1 MGRSKIE
8 SALSETELQDFCN
21 RLANTPELTL
31 KKLQSMAAEV
41 GIEVSLMGAK
51 TFRDGA
57 FSEHIEKMRRAKDL
71 ALQLREVGNADAAGS
86 IADAGALVLM
96 QQVYDSLTKGDE
108 VDYDTFSKII
118 ARLRSGDHRLREVNA
133 KLRESELRIEKF
145 EREKAE
151 REAAK
156 KAAQERISK
165 KGGISPEAM
174 EEIDELL
181 KICKFI
187 ATKRPSYKL
196 DLSIIAKEFSDYNI
210 QLLETPELEI
220 SSTDI
225 RQRIKKGYSIQYI
238 TTEQVQQYIR
248 KEELYL

>member
-57 FSEHIEKMRRAKDL
+57 FSEHIEKMRRAKEL

-96 QQVYDSLTKGDE
+96 QQVYDSLTKGDD

-133 KLRESELRIEKF
+133 KLREYERRAEEY

-156 KAAQERISK
+156 KKALK
-165 KGGISPEAM
+165 DLKDGGGLSDEA
-174 EEIDELL
+174 
-181 KICKFI
+181 
-187 ATKRPSYKL
+187 
-196 DLSIIAKEFSDYNI
+196 IAKIEQKLS
-210 QLLETPELEI
+210 EL
-220 SSTDI
+220 
-225 RQRIKKGYSIQYI
+225 
-238 TTEQVQQYIR
+238 
-248 KEELYL
+248 

>member
-8 SALSETELQDFCN
+8 SALSEAELQDFCN

-133 KLRESELRIEKF
+133 KLREYERRAEEY

-156 KAAQERISK
+156 KAAQERISQ

-181 KICKFI
+181 KLI
-187 ATKRPSYKL
+187 
-196 DLSIIAKEFSDYNI
+196 
-210 QLLETPELEI
+210 
-220 SSTDI
+220 
-225 RQRIKKGYSIQYI
+225 
-238 TTEQVQQYIR
+238 
-248 KEELYL
+248 